1 MENATDALKMAASL
15 LIFVVALSISIN
27 AFSRARQTSQIIL
40 DYSDRE
46 YDYTY
51 VEENKDQNGNI
62 LTERLVGI
70 ETIIPNIYKAY
81 SENYKIVFENLD
93 SVYEKKNSKTGER
106 DKIKYIDLEKEAI
119 GSEEDKLK
127 FIEAIIYGAGTETK
141 TEFEKRNI
149 YLSENGIYQK
159 ISNTKLKESLGVYYQ
174 EELYSNN
181 NNEPEAN
188 KTKKRVITYSIP

>member
-81 SENYKIVFENLD
+81 SEN
-93 SVYEKKNSKTGER
+93 
-106 DKIKYIDLEKEAI
+106 
-119 GSEEDKLK
+119 
-127 FIEAIIYGAGTETK
+127 
-141 TEFEKRNI
+141 
-149 YLSENGIYQK
+149 
-159 ISNTKLKESLGVYYQ
+159 
-174 EELYSNN
+174 
-181 NNEPEAN
+181 
-188 KTKKRVITYSIP
+188 RVWI